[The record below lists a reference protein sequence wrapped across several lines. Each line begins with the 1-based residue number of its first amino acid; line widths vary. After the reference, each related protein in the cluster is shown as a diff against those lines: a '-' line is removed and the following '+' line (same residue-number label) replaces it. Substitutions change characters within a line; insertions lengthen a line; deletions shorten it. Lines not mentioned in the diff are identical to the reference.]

1 MRHLDFNAI
10 VWLFSISVFYPD
22 ILSSG
27 LQVVKWLY
35 ITYLD
40 KKKKKS
46 KLFTDSCSSSV
57 CLLSDYT
64 SACKHLNWI
73 NTQNLLFFI
82 RSFCTCKHTKTQMY
96 PDSCFQTNYVLCRWR
111 FGRLWQT
118 VSQELIPCHVT
129 PAAWKGLQ
137 SVSCHPCSLKTTT
150 QSFSTT

>member
-40 KKKKKS
+40 KKKKKNPS
-46 KLFTDSCSSSV
+46 YSLTHVAPVFACYQITQALV
-57 CLLSDYT
+57 NTWIELLPKT
-64 SACKHLNWI
+64 
-73 NTQNLLFFI
+73 FFI

-96 PDSCFQTNYVLCRWR
+96 PDACFQTNYVLCRWR